1 MQKIFIYNQFTII
14 KEMIFMKKRKEESS
28 GWIPMDE
35 IKRVDKSTSPLDIYL
50 TGEELELHF
59 IKCKTRLNE
68 QQINFCIKY
77 VETLDKVASY
87 KYAYGSRLKDSSAN
101 SGAILLLSKP
111 HIKDFIDVLIYHAMQ
126 EMEFKF
132 SLPHRIY
139 NEVEKMAFSPDY
151 KYPSQKLEA
160 LKMIARAQGL
170 FVDGEKTDLK
180 DFTRDLEKKILEATK
195 VDK

>member
-1 MQKIFIYNQFTII
+1 
-14 KEMIFMKKRKEESS
+14 MKKRKEESS

-101 SGAILLLSKP
+101 SGAILLLSKQ

-170 FVDGEKTDLK
+170 FVDGEKTNVK